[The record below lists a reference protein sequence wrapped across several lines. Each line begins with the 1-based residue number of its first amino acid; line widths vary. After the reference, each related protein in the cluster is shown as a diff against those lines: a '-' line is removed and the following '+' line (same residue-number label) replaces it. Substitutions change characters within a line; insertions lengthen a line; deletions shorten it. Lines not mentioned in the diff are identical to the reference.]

1 VTTANVTSKQRFAVF
16 GHPIAQSISPA
27 MHKAVFRALGLPH
40 SYEAVDIDDLEHLQQ
55 VVDGVRQGTF
65 SGANVTVP
73 YKRAVLD
80 LVERVDP
87 SAHHVG
93 AANTLVRSRG
103 RVVAYN
109 TDAPGLADDL
119 RALDAIGRTAAVIGS
134 GGGARAAVAA
144 CMAVGAN
151 VVAVTSR
158 SWGGSET
165 LVGSE
170 IAESFRT
177 MGALPCGWPIPQS
190 ASGSTKLSEAMRLQW
205 ADIAKNADIIVQATS
220 AGMKGGDRGDT
231 VAAIVPWDQLR
242 KETLCYDLVYNPSET
257 PFLKAA
263 RERGLRY
270 SGGLGMLARQ
280 GAHALGLWLRIL
292 PDIQLMRT
300 AAERAL
306 TPKAPR

>member
-1 VTTANVTSKQRFAVF
+1 VTTPNVTAKLRFAIF
-16 GHPIAQSISPA
+16 GHPIAQSVSPS

-40 SYEAVDIDDLEHLQQ
+40 TYEAVDIDDLEHLQQ
-55 VVDGVRQGTF
+55 VVDSVRQGIFT
-65 SGANVTVP
+65 GANVTVP

-87 SAHHVG
+87 SAQHVG

-119 RALDAIGRTAAVIGS
+119 RTFNAVGRTAAVIGS

-144 CMAVGAN
+144 CMALGAN

-170 IAESFRT
+170 VAESFRT

-205 ADIAKNADIIVQATS
+205 GDIARNADIIVQATS
-220 AGMKGGDRGDT
+220 AGMKGGDRGEA
-231 VAAIVPWDQLR
+231 VAAIVPWDRLR
-242 KETLCYDLVYNPSET
+242 KEALAYDLVYNPTET

-263 RERGLRY
+263 RERGLKY

-292 PDIQLMRT
+292 PDIELMRA

-306 TPKAPR
+306 TPRSPR

>member
-1 VTTANVTSKQRFAVF
+1 VTTPNETSKLRFAVF
-16 GHPIAQSISPA
+16 GHPIAQSISPI

-40 SYEAVDIDDLEHLQQ
+40 SYEAVDIDDLEHLQS
-55 VVDGVRQGTF
+55 VVDDVRQGNF
-65 SGANVTVP
+65 AGANVTVP
-73 YKRAVLD
+73 YKCAVLD

-119 RALDAIGRTAAVIGS
+119 RALGAVGRTAAVIGS

-170 IAESFRT
+170 SAESFRT

-220 AGMKGGDRGDT
+220 AGMKGADRGDT
-231 VAAIVPWDQLR
+231 VAAIVPWEQLR
-242 KETLCYDLVYNPSET
+242 KETLAYDLVYNPSET

-263 RERGLRY
+263 REHGLRY

-280 GAHALGLWLRIL
+280 GAHALGLWLRVL
-292 PDIQLMRT
+292 PDIQLMRA

-306 TPKAPR
+306 TPRPPR

>member
-1 VTTANVTSKQRFAVF
+1 VTTPNETSKLRFAVF

-40 SYEAVDIDDLEHLQQ
+40 TYEAVDIDDLEHLQG
-55 VVDGVRQGTF
+55 VVDSVRQGTF
-65 SGANVTVP
+65 AGANVTVP

-119 RALDAIGRTAAVIGS
+119 RALNAVGRTAAVIGS

-144 CMAVGAN
+144 CMALGAN
-151 VVAVTSR
+151 IVAVTSR
-158 SWGGSET
+158 SWGGSES

-170 IAESFRT
+170 NAEQFRT

-190 ASGSTKLSEAMRLQW
+190 ASGSSRLSEAMRLQW

-220 AGMKGGDRGDT
+220 AGMKGSDRGDT

-242 KETLCYDLVYNPSET
+242 KETLAYDIIYNPSET

-263 RERGLRY
+263 REHGLRY

-280 GAHALGLWLRIL
+280 GAHALGLWLRVL

-306 TPKAPR
+306 QPKATR